1 VIIIGIFHYAIFSQN
16 ANNDSF
22 GYTVALRLILL
33 TNRFVL
39 RMKTNWLN
47 QGTLC
52 RPYGDPAASMGRN
65 QGFTLIELMIVVAI
79 VSILATLA
87 YPSYMDHVRKG
98 SRAKAQAFLL
108 DLAQLQQSYLLV
120 HREYAGNLGELGFAQ
135 NADGNL
141 ALGADV
147 ASLSD
152 AYNVAQISVNN
163 LVGPPPSF
171 NLTLTPRADSPQEAD
186 GALCLNNAGERWR
199 FCGTAAAIPW

>member
-1 VIIIGIFHYAIFSQN
+1 MRFCSKMQRNFL
-16 ANNDSF
+16 F
-22 GYTVALRLILL
+22 GYTVALRLMLL
-33 TNRFVL
+33 VNRSLV
-39 RMKTNWLN
+39 RMKTNCLKN
-47 QGTLC
+47 PILR
-52 RPYGDPAASMGRN
+52 RPWGDAIASMGRN
-65 QGFTLIELMIVVAI
+65 QGFTLIKLMIVVAI

-108 DLAQLQQSYLLV
+108 DLAQRQQSYLLV

-152 AYNVAQISVNN
+152 AYNVAQITVNN
-163 LVGPPPSF
+163 IAGPPPSF
-171 NLTLTPRADSPQEAD
+171 NLTLTPRAGSPQEAD
-186 GALCLNNAGERWR
+186 GTLCLDNAGERWR